1 MHLLLAEDDGI
12 SQAFL
17 VEVLTSSGHR
27 VDCAGDGEA
36 ALALARSQ
44 PFDRLLLDLNLPRL
58 RGDEVLARLRRSGGA
73 SAASPALALTAD
85 DDPQRHRQLLAAGF
99 DAVVGKPVRRDALLR
114 HVDGRGVP
122 GDDMSRPLCDGPA
135 AVLDEA
141 AALAAAAGD
150 PAIVCALRGLLRQ
163 ELPAQRQRIASAIAL
178 GQFDTVHGELHRLR
192 ASCGFCGAAGL
203 ALAARRLEQA
213 LDGGVLSP
221 AELWRFSN
229 ACDALLAALAAA
241 DQGSGVRSG

>member
-17 VEVLTSSGHR
+17 VEVLTSSGHQ
-27 VDCAGDGEA
+27 VDCADDGPA

-58 RGDEVLARLRRSGGA
+58 RGDEVLAKLRCSVGA

-85 DDPQRHRQLLAAGF
+85 DDPRRHRQLLAAGF
-99 DAVVGKPVRRDALLR
+99 DAVIGKPVSRATLLR
-114 HVDGRGVP
+114 HVDGRVVAADGTT
-122 GDDMSRPLCDGPA
+122 RPLCDGPA
-135 AVLDEA
+135 AVLDET

-150 PAIVCALRGLLRQ
+150 PAIVSALRGLLRQ

-178 GQFDTVHGELHRLR
+178 GQLETVHGELHRLR
-192 ASCGFCGAAGL
+192 ASCGFCGANGL

-213 LDGGVLSP
+213 LDDGVPSP
-221 AELWRFSN
+221 EELWRFSK
-229 ACDALLAALAAA
+229 ACDALLGVLAA
-241 DQGSGVRSG
+241 DQGSPVRSG